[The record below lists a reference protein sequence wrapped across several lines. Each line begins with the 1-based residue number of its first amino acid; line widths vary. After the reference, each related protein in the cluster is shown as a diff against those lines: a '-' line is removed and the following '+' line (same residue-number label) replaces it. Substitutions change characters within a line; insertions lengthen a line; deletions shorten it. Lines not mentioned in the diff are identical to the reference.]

1 MPSPVDELRKED
13 ARRSGGYD
21 HEQWVEAP
29 VLLRAPAELRAR
41 GHDDVRARFLVGRRL
56 TARSG
61 QHQARLQLAKECG
74 VFRQRRSE
82 ARFDAARGS
91 CLPRQ
96 LLEALGAAF
105 HQGIR
110 TCHFF
115 AGGASPVA
123 TRQILDAR
131 RRAAIVAAAPRLAYK
146 PVQSALRST
155 LSCLPKSGFAK
166 PGYDD
171 RAPS

>member
-1 MPSPVDELRKED
+1 MSSPVDELREED

-21 HEQWVEAP
+21 HEQRVEAS
-29 VLLRAPAELRAR
+29 VLLRALAELRAR
-41 GHDDVRARFLVGRRL
+41 GDDDVRARLLVGRRV
-56 TARSG
+56 TSRSRH
-61 QHQARLQLAKECG
+61 HQARFELAEEGG

-91 CLPRQ
+91 RLPRQ
-96 LLEALGAAF
+96 PLKALGAAF

-110 TCHFF
+110 ARHFF

-123 TRQILDAR
+123 MRQILDAR

>member
-1 MPSPVDELRKED
+1 MSSPVDELREED

-21 HEQWVEAP
+21 HEQWVEAS
-29 VLLRAPAELRAR
+29 VLRALAELRAWR
-41 GHDDVRARFLVGRRL
+41 HYDVRAGFLVGRGL

-61 QHQARLQLAKECG
+61 HHQARLELAEKRG

-82 ARFDAARGS
+82 ARLDAARGS
-91 CLPRQ
+91 RLPRQ
-96 LLEALGAAF
+96 PLKALGAAF
-105 HQGIR
+105 HQSIR
-110 TCHFF
+110 ARHFF

-123 TRQILDAR
+123 MRQILDAR
-131 RRAAIVAAAPRLAYK
+131 RRAAIVAAAARLAYK

-171 RAPS
+171 CAPS